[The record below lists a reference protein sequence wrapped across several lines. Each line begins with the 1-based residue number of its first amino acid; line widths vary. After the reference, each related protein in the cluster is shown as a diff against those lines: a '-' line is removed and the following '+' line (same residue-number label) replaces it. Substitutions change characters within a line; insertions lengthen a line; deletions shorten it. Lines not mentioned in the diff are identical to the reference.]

1 MNAALFVPAALV
13 RHYAHLCIK
22 CLAPLLIRVGG
33 AMKQSD
39 PDPEAELGKS
49 HNISAAS
56 LHPRL
61 AAPRL
66 ARTARHWCWLGLKQQ
81 LRGHGRR
88 TGGCRTIDNWS
99 HIILCPA
106 DCLPFVVQF
115 VSHTLS
121 NEVKEVICS
130 HKCILF
136 NYEKVETNICFLDA
150 WGAGEYFRYLN
161 KTHMILYFASI
172 LILLLHL
179 HMTND
184 QWWWWPGAWRGKC
197 PRVWPLRSVRH
208 AGLSLVHGPVTWP
221 PAALWLVSWAP
232 RVPVQTAASV
242 ESRKSSSGQ
251 NISPKMQE
259 FNFLTLTNLRENG
272 LKISS
277 ILS

>member
-1 MNAALFVPAALV
+1 M
-13 RHYAHLCIK
+13 
-22 CLAPLLIRVGG
+22 
-33 AMKQSD
+33 
-39 PDPEAELGKS
+39 
-49 HNISAAS
+49 
-56 LHPRL
+56 
-61 AAPRL
+61 L
-66 ARTARHWCWLGLKQQ
+66 ARTQAAAAGTREEDRRLQAGPWVLTTGELEIICSYHIIHIMSCWLF
-81 LRGHGRR
+81 
-88 TGGCRTIDNWS
+88 TVC
-99 HIILCPA
+99 CA
-106 DCLPFVVQF
+106 V

-150 WGAGEYFRYLN
+150 WGAAEYFRYLN
-161 KTHMILYFASI
+161 KTHTWSCILH
-172 LILLLHL
+172 LLLLLLLLHL

-184 QWWWWPGAWRGKC
+184 GGDQGRGEA
-197 PRVWPLRSVRH
+197 SVRVCGHCGQWH
-208 AGLSLVHGPVTWP
+208 AGLSLVHSPVTWP
-221 PAALWLVSWAP
+221 PAVLWLVSWAP

-277 ILS
+277 VLS

>member
-1 MNAALFVPAALV
+1 MAALV

-49 HNISAAS
+49 HNISAAA
-56 LHPRL
+56 LHPRR

-66 ARTARHWCWLGLKQQ
+66 ASLGQ
-81 LRGHGRR
+81 RDTSVGSGSSSSCGD
-88 TGGCRTIDNWS
+88 TGGGREAAGQGMGIDNWS

-150 WGAGEYFRYLN
+150 
-161 KTHMILYFASI
+161 
-172 LILLLHL
+172 
-179 HMTND
+179 
-184 QWWWWPGAWRGKC
+184 
-197 PRVWPLRSVRH
+197 
-208 AGLSLVHGPVTWP
+208 
-221 PAALWLVSWAP
+221 
-232 RVPVQTAASV
+232 
-242 ESRKSSSGQ
+242 
-251 NISPKMQE
+251 
-259 FNFLTLTNLRENG
+259 
-272 LKISS
+272 
-277 ILS
+277 